1 MLRLE
6 NLKKFCKEKS
16 ITFFFPIA
24 FILAIVPLIVR
35 IRETHCGQETIDIF
49 GAKSETD
56 MFSQNKAI
64 LLIFFSVILL
74 LIAIAFCRQIFEK
87 KDKIINSILILSFV
101 FFVLTL
107 LSALFSDYR
116 QVALWGIFD
125 RAEGLVTIAC
135 YILLFVYSIFTFK
148 TTKDFKCVLI
158 PIIIVVVINAFL
170 GVFQYVGQ
178 DLLKTSLGQIF
189 ANVDPSSVD
198 TLYSSGNLYGTL
210 YHYNYV
216 GSFAAIVLPILI
228 GSLFFEDDVFLKI
241 IVLITIGCAFWLLFG
256 STSRAGLL
264 GVGFSIIF
272 AMIIFRKI
280 LFKSWKPVAICA
292 GGIIILAVGLNFAT
306 GNKLFSRIPTLIS
319 DAAGIFS
326 SADDSDYKNT
336 LPLQNIVNKEDGS
349 IEITIPGD
357 VLKIS
362 HNAEDG
368 YVFKNSKDEI
378 VNYEKNIDT
387 KAKIKTY
394 STTDETFK
402 DLSFRFGPYLTK
414 TKDDGLLLQ
423 LNGVPNFMFGLRDDT
438 TIHLINGNSKKD
450 IDLEDPVSIG
460 FSGKEKLASSRG
472 YIWSRSL
479 PLLKNTLL
487 LGNGPDT
494 FVFEFPQNDLLG
506 KLYAYDTASTIVDKP
521 HNLYLQIA
529 LNEGVM
535 ALLAFLGIILIY
547 IIDSIKLYAR
557 KSKFTEIEIM
567 GISVFIAVIGYLFAG
582 IFNDSV
588 ISVAPIFWVVLGVGV
603 AVNFMNRK
611 TLTSK

>member
-1 MLRLE
+1 MLELE
-6 NLKKFCKEKS
+6 NFKKFCKEKS

-24 FILAIVPLIVR
+24 FILTIVPLIVR
-35 IRETHCGQETIDIF
+35 IKETHCGQETLDVF
-49 GAKSETD
+49 GPKAETE

-64 LLIFFSVILL
+64 CLMFFSIILLI
-74 LIAIAFCRQIFEK
+74 IAIAFCKQIFEK

-101 FFVLTL
+101 FLVLTL
-107 LSALFSDYR
+107 SSALFSNYK
-116 QVALWGIFD
+116 QIALWGVYD
-125 RAEGLVTIAC
+125 RAEGFFTIAC

-170 GVFQYVGQ
+170 GVFQYTGQ
-178 DLLKTSLGQIF
+178 DLLKTSLGAIF

-198 TLYSSGNLYGTL
+198 TLYNSGNLYGTL

-241 IVLITIGCAFWLLFG
+241 VILITIACAFWLLFG

-264 GVGFSIIF
+264 GVAFSIIF
-272 AMIIFRKI
+272 ALIIFRKI
-280 LFKSWKPVAICA
+280 VFKSWKPVSICV
-292 GGIIILAVGLNFAT
+292 GCIIVLVVGLNFAT
-306 GNKLFSRIPTLIS
+306 GGKILSRIPSLVS
-319 DAAGIFS
+319 DAVSIFKT
-326 SADDSDYKNT
+326 SDKSDFKNS
-336 LPLQNIVNKEDGS
+336 LPIQDIQNKEDGS
-349 IEITIPGD
+349 IEIKVPND

-362 HNAEDG
+362 HTADG

-387 KAKIKTY
+387 KAKTKTY

-402 DLSFRFGPYLTK
+402 NISFRFGPYLTK
-414 TKDDGLLLQ
+414 TKDDGLLLNLDGTPQ
-423 LNGVPNFMFGLRDDT
+423 FMFGLRDDT

-450 IDLEDPVSIG
+450 IELEDPESIG
-460 FSGKEKLASSRG
+460 FAGKEKLASSRG

-479 PLLKNTLL
+479 PMLRNTLL
-487 LGNGPDT
+487 LGTGPDT

-506 KLYAYDTASTIVDKP
+506 KLYAYDSATTIVDKP

-529 LNEGVM
+529 LNEGVI

-547 IIDSIKLYAR
+547 IVDSIKLYAL
-557 KSKFTEIEIM
+557 KSKFTETEIM
-567 GISVFIAVIGYLFAG
+567 GISVFLAVIGYLFAG

-603 AVNFMNRK
+603 AVNFINRK
-611 TLTSK
+611 AFVSK

>member
-1 MLRLE
+1 MLELE
-6 NLKKFCKEKS
+6 NFKKFCKEKS

-24 FILAIVPLIVR
+24 FILTIVPLIVR
-35 IRETHCGQETIDIF
+35 IKETHCGQETLDVF
-49 GAKSETD
+49 GPKAETE

-64 LLIFFSVILL
+64 CLMFFSIILLI
-74 LIAIAFCRQIFEK
+74 IAIAFCKQIFEK

-101 FFVLTL
+101 FLVLTL
-107 LSALFSDYR
+107 SSALFSNYK
-116 QVALWGIFD
+116 QIALWGVYD
-125 RAEGLVTIAC
+125 RAEGFFTIAC
-135 YILLFVYSIFTFK
+135 YILLFVYSIFAFK

-170 GVFQYVGQ
+170 GVFQYTGQ
-178 DLLKTSLGQIF
+178 DLLKTSLGAIF

-198 TLYSSGNLYGTL
+198 TLYNSGNLYGTL

-241 IVLITIGCAFWLLFG
+241 VILITIACAFWLLFG

-264 GVGFSIIF
+264 GVAFSIIF
-272 AMIIFRKI
+272 ALIIFRKI
-280 LFKSWKPVAICA
+280 VFKSWKPVSICV
-292 GGIIILAVGLNFAT
+292 GCIIVLVVGLNFAT
-306 GNKLFSRIPTLIS
+306 GGKILSRIPSLVS
-319 DAAGIFS
+319 DAVSIFKT
-326 SADDSDYKNT
+326 SDKSDFKNS
-336 LPLQNIVNKEDGS
+336 LPIQDIQNKEDGS
-349 IEITIPGD
+349 IEIKVPND

-362 HNAEDG
+362 HTADG

-387 KAKIKTY
+387 KAKTKTY

-402 DLSFRFGPYLTK
+402 NISFRFGPYLTK
-414 TKDDGLLLQ
+414 TKDDGLLLNLDGTPQ
-423 LNGVPNFMFGLRDDT
+423 FMFGLRDDT

-450 IDLEDPVSIG
+450 IDLEDPESIG
-460 FSGKEKLASSRG
+460 FAGKEKLASSRG

-479 PLLKNTLL
+479 PMLRNTLL
-487 LGNGPDT
+487 LGTGPDT

-506 KLYAYDTASTIVDKP
+506 KLYAYDSATTIVDKP

-529 LNEGVM
+529 LNEGVI

-547 IIDSIKLYAR
+547 IVDSIKLYAL
-557 KSKFTEIEIM
+557 KSKFTENEIM
-567 GISVFIAVIGYLFAG
+567 GISVFLAVIGYLFAG

-588 ISVAPIFWVVLGVGV
+588 ISVAPIFWIVLGVGV
-603 AVNFMNRK
+603 AVNFINRK
-611 TLTSK
+611 AFVSK

>member
-1 MLRLE
+1 MLELE
-6 NLKKFCKEKS
+6 NFKKFCKEKS

-24 FILAIVPLIVR
+24 FILTIVPLIVR
-35 IRETHCGQETIDIF
+35 IKETHCGQETLDVF
-49 GAKSETD
+49 GPKAETE

-64 LLIFFSVILL
+64 CLMFFSIILLI
-74 LIAIAFCRQIFEK
+74 IAIAFCKQIFEK
-87 KDKIINSILILSFV
+87 KDRIINSILILSFV
-101 FFVLTL
+101 FLVLTL
-107 LSALFSDYR
+107 FSALFSNYK
-116 QVALWGIFD
+116 QIALWGVYD
-125 RAEGLVTIAC
+125 RAEGFFTIAC

-170 GVFQYVGQ
+170 GVFQYTGQ
-178 DLLKTSLGQIF
+178 DLLKTSLGAIF

-198 TLYSSGNLYGTL
+198 TLYNSGNLYGTL

-241 IVLITIGCAFWLLFG
+241 VILITIACAFWLLFG

-264 GVGFSIIF
+264 GVAFSIIF
-272 AMIIFRKI
+272 ALIIFRKI
-280 LFKSWKPVAICA
+280 VFKSWKPVSICV
-292 GGIIILAVGLNFAT
+292 GCIIVLVVGLNFAT
-306 GNKLFSRIPTLIS
+306 GGKILSRIPSLVS
-319 DAAGIFS
+319 DAVSIFKT
-326 SADDSDYKNT
+326 SDKSDFKNS
-336 LPLQNIVNKEDGS
+336 LPIQDIQNKEDGS
-349 IEITIPGD
+349 IEIKVPND

-362 HNAEDG
+362 HTADG

-387 KAKIKTY
+387 KAKTKTY

-402 DLSFRFGPYLTK
+402 NISFRFGPYLTK
-414 TKDDGLLLQ
+414 TKDDGLLLNLDGTPQ
-423 LNGVPNFMFGLRDDT
+423 FMFGLRDDT

-450 IDLEDPVSIG
+450 IELEDPESIG
-460 FSGKEKLASSRG
+460 FAGKEKLASSRG

-479 PLLKNTLL
+479 PMLRNTLL
-487 LGNGPDT
+487 LGTGPDT

-506 KLYAYDTASTIVDKP
+506 KLYAYDSATTIVDKP

-529 LNEGVM
+529 LSEGVI

-547 IIDSIKLYAR
+547 IVDSIKLYAL
-557 KSKFTEIEIM
+557 KSKFTENEIM
-567 GISVFIAVIGYLFAG
+567 GISVFLAVIGYLFAG

-603 AVNFMNRK
+603 AVNFINRK
-611 TLTSK
+611 AFVSK

>member
-1 MLRLE
+1 ME
-6 NLKKFCKEKS
+6 NFKKFCKEKS

-24 FILAIVPLIVR
+24 FILTIVPLIVR
-35 IRETHCGQETIDIF
+35 IKETHCGQETLDVF
-49 GAKSETD
+49 GPKAETE

-64 LLIFFSVILL
+64 CLMFFSIILLI
-74 LIAIAFCRQIFEK
+74 IAIAFCKQIFEK

-101 FFVLTL
+101 FLVLTL
-107 LSALFSDYR
+107 SSALFSNYK
-116 QVALWGIFD
+116 QIALWGVYD
-125 RAEGLVTIAC
+125 RAEGFFTIAC

-170 GVFQYVGQ
+170 GVFQYTGQ
-178 DLLKTSLGQIF
+178 DLLKTSLGAIF

-198 TLYSSGNLYGTL
+198 TLYNSGNLYGTL

-241 IVLITIGCAFWLLFG
+241 VILITIACAFWLLFG

-264 GVGFSIIF
+264 GVAFSIIF
-272 AMIIFRKI
+272 ALIIFRKI
-280 LFKSWKPVAICA
+280 VFKSWKPVSICV
-292 GGIIILAVGLNFAT
+292 GCIIVLVVGLNFAT
-306 GNKLFSRIPTLIS
+306 GGKILSRIPSLVS
-319 DAAGIFS
+319 DAVSIFKT
-326 SADDSDYKNT
+326 SDKSDFKNS
-336 LPLQNIVNKEDGS
+336 LPIQDIQNKEDGS
-349 IEITIPGD
+349 IEIKVPND

-362 HNAEDG
+362 HTADG

-387 KAKIKTY
+387 KAKTKTY

-402 DLSFRFGPYLTK
+402 NISFRFGPYLTK
-414 TKDDGLLLQ
+414 TKDDGLLLNLDGTPQ
-423 LNGVPNFMFGLRDDT
+423 FMFGLRDDT

-450 IDLEDPVSIG
+450 IDLEDPESIG
-460 FSGKEKLASSRG
+460 FAGKEKLASSRG

-479 PLLKNTLL
+479 PMLRNTLL
-487 LGNGPDT
+487 LGTGPDT

-506 KLYAYDTASTIVDKP
+506 KLYAYDSATTIVDKP

-529 LNEGVM
+529 LNEGVI

-547 IIDSIKLYAR
+547 IVDSIKLYAL
-557 KSKFTEIEIM
+557 KSKFTENEIM
-567 GISVFIAVIGYLFAG
+567 GISVFLAVIGYLFAG

-603 AVNFMNRK
+603 AVNFINRK
-611 TLTSK
+611 AFVSK

>member
-1 MLRLE
+1 ME
-6 NLKKFCKEKS
+6 NFKKFCKEKS

-24 FILAIVPLIVR
+24 FILTIVPLIVR
-35 IRETHCGQETIDIF
+35 IKETHCGQETLDVF
-49 GAKSETD
+49 GPKAETE

-64 LLIFFSVILL
+64 CLMFFSIILLI
-74 LIAIAFCRQIFEK
+74 IAIAFCKQIFEK
-87 KDKIINSILILSFV
+87 KDRIINSILILSFV
-101 FFVLTL
+101 FLVLTL
-107 LSALFSDYR
+107 FSALFSNYK
-116 QVALWGIFD
+116 QIALWGVYD
-125 RAEGLVTIAC
+125 RAEGFFTIAC

-170 GVFQYVGQ
+170 GVFQYTGQ
-178 DLLKTSLGQIF
+178 DLLKTSLGAIF

-198 TLYSSGNLYGTL
+198 TLYNSGNLYGTL

-241 IVLITIGCAFWLLFG
+241 VILITIACAFWLLFG

-264 GVGFSIIF
+264 GVAFSIIF
-272 AMIIFRKI
+272 ALIIFRKI
-280 LFKSWKPVAICA
+280 VFKSWKPVSICV
-292 GGIIILAVGLNFAT
+292 GCIIVLVVGLNFAT
-306 GNKLFSRIPTLIS
+306 GGKILSRIPSLVS
-319 DAAGIFS
+319 DAVSIFKT
-326 SADDSDYKNT
+326 SDKSDFKNS
-336 LPLQNIVNKEDGS
+336 LPIQDIQNKEDGS
-349 IEITIPGD
+349 IEIKVPND

-362 HNAEDG
+362 HTADG

-387 KAKIKTY
+387 KAKTKTY

-402 DLSFRFGPYLTK
+402 NISFRFGPYLTK
-414 TKDDGLLLQ
+414 TKDDGLLLNLDGTPQ
-423 LNGVPNFMFGLRDDT
+423 FMFGLRDDT

-450 IDLEDPVSIG
+450 IDLEDPESIG
-460 FSGKEKLASSRG
+460 FAGKEKLASSRG

-479 PLLKNTLL
+479 PMLRNTLL
-487 LGNGPDT
+487 LGTGPDT

-506 KLYAYDTASTIVDKP
+506 KLYAYDSATTIVDKP

-529 LNEGVM
+529 LNEGVI

-547 IIDSIKLYAR
+547 IVDSIKLYAL
-557 KSKFTEIEIM
+557 KSKFTENEIM
-567 GISVFIAVIGYLFAG
+567 GISVFLAVIGYLFAG

-588 ISVAPIFWVVLGVGV
+588 ISVAPIFWIVLGVGV
-603 AVNFMNRK
+603 AVNFINRK
-611 TLTSK
+611 AFVSK

>member
-1 MLRLE
+1 ME
-6 NLKKFCKEKS
+6 NFKKFCKEKS

-24 FILAIVPLIVR
+24 FILTIVPLIVR
-35 IRETHCGQETIDIF
+35 IRETNCGQETIDVF
-49 GAKSETD
+49 GAKATMD

-64 LLIFFSVILL
+64 MLMFFSAILLI
-74 LIAIAFCRQIFEK
+74 IAIVCFKHIFEK

-101 FFVLTL
+101 FFVLTM
-107 LSALFSDYR
+107 LSALFSDYK
-116 QVALWGIFD
+116 QVALWGIYD
-125 RAEGLVTIAC
+125 RAEGFITIAC

-158 PIIIVVVINAFL
+158 PIIIIVVINAFL
-170 GVFQYVGQ
+170 GIFQYVGQ

-189 ANVDPSSVD
+189 SNVDPSSVD

-228 GSLFFEDDVFLKI
+228 GSFFHEDDVFLKI
-241 IVLITIGCAFWLLFG
+241 IILITIACALWLLFG

-264 GVGFSIIF
+264 GVAFSIIF
-272 AMIIFRKI
+272 AIILFRKV
-280 LFKSWKPVAICA
+280 LFKSWKPVAILTGA
-292 GGIIILAVGLNFAT
+292 IIVLAVGLNFTT
-306 GNKLFSRIPTLIS
+306 GNRLFSRIPTLLS

-326 SADDSDYKNT
+326 SSKDFDFKST
-336 LPLQNIVNKEDGS
+336 LPIQDIVNKEDGS
-349 IEITIPGD
+349 IEIKVPND

-362 HNAEDG
+362 HNKDG
-368 YVFKNSKDEI
+368 YIFKNSKDEL

-387 KAKIKTY
+387 KAKTKTY

-402 DLSFRFGPYLTK
+402 NISFRFGPYLTK
-414 TKDDGLLLQ
+414 TKDDGLLLNI
-423 LNGVPNFMFGLRDDT
+423 NGAPQFMFGLRDDT

-450 IDLEDPVSIG
+450 IDLEDPESIG
-460 FSGKEKLASSRG
+460 FAGKEKLASSRG

-494 FVFEFPQNDLLG
+494 FVFDFPQNDLLG
-506 KLYAYDTASTIVDKP
+506 KLYAYDSATTIVDKP

-529 LNEGVM
+529 LSEGVI
-535 ALLAFLGIILIY
+535 ALLAFLAIILIY
-547 IIDSIKLYAR
+547 IVDSIKLYAL
-557 KSKFTEIEIM
+557 KSKFKETEIM
-567 GISVFIAVIGYLFAG
+567 GISVFLAVIGYLFAG

-603 AVNFMNRK
+603 SVNFINRK
-611 TLTSK
+611 ASVSK

>member
-1 MLRLE
+1 ME
-6 NLKKFCKEKS
+6 NFKKFCKEKS

-24 FILAIVPLIVR
+24 FILTIVPLIVR
-35 IRETHCGQETIDIF
+35 IKETHCGQETLDVF
-49 GAKSETD
+49 GPKAETE

-64 LLIFFSVILL
+64 CLMFFSIILLI
-74 LIAIAFCRQIFEK
+74 IAIAFCKQIFEK

-101 FFVLTL
+101 FLVLTL
-107 LSALFSDYR
+107 SSALFSNYK
-116 QVALWGIFD
+116 QIALWGVYD
-125 RAEGLVTIAC
+125 RAEGFFTIAC

-170 GVFQYVGQ
+170 GVFQYTGQ
-178 DLLKTSLGQIF
+178 DLLKTSLGAIF

-198 TLYSSGNLYGTL
+198 TLYNSGNLYGTL

-241 IVLITIGCAFWLLFG
+241 VILITIACAFWLLFG

-264 GVGFSIIF
+264 GVAFSIIF
-272 AMIIFRKI
+272 ALIIFRKI
-280 LFKSWKPVAICA
+280 VFKSWKPVSICV
-292 GGIIILAVGLNFAT
+292 GCIIVLVVGLNFAT
-306 GNKLFSRIPTLIS
+306 GGKILSRIPSLVS
-319 DAAGIFS
+319 DAVSIFKT
-326 SADDSDYKNT
+326 SDKSDFKNS
-336 LPLQNIVNKEDGS
+336 LPIQDIQNKEDGS
-349 IEITIPGD
+349 IEIKVPND

-362 HNAEDG
+362 HTADG

-387 KAKIKTY
+387 KAKTKTY

-402 DLSFRFGPYLTK
+402 NISFRFGPYLTK
-414 TKDDGLLLQ
+414 TKDDGLLLNLDGTPQ
-423 LNGVPNFMFGLRDDT
+423 FMFGLRDDT

-450 IDLEDPVSIG
+450 IDLEDPESIG
-460 FSGKEKLASSRG
+460 FAGKEKLASSRG

-479 PLLKNTLL
+479 PMLRNTLL
-487 LGNGPDT
+487 LGTGPDT

-506 KLYAYDTASTIVDKP
+506 KLYAYDSATTIVDKP

-529 LNEGVM
+529 LNEGVI

-547 IIDSIKLYAR
+547 IVDSIKLYAL
-557 KSKFTEIEIM
+557 KSKFTENEIM
-567 GISVFIAVIGYLFAG
+567 GISVFLAVIGYLFAG

-588 ISVAPIFWVVLGVGV
+588 ISVAPIFWIVLGVGV
-603 AVNFMNRK
+603 AVNFINRK
-611 TLTSK
+611 TATSK

>member
-1 MLRLE
+1 MLELE
-6 NLKKFCKEKS
+6 NFKKFCKEKS

-24 FILAIVPLIVR
+24 FILTIVPLIVR
-35 IRETHCGQETIDIF
+35 IKETHCGQETLDVF
-49 GAKSETD
+49 GPKAETE

-64 LLIFFSVILL
+64 CLMFFSIILLI
-74 LIAIAFCRQIFEK
+74 IAIAFCKQIFEK
-87 KDKIINSILILSFV
+87 KDRIINSILILSFV
-101 FFVLTL
+101 FLVLTL
-107 LSALFSDYR
+107 FSALFSNYK
-116 QVALWGIFD
+116 QIALWGVYD
-125 RAEGLVTIAC
+125 RAEGFFTIAC
-135 YILLFVYSIFTFK
+135 YILLFVYSIFAFK

-170 GVFQYVGQ
+170 GVFQYTGQ
-178 DLLKTSLGQIF
+178 DLLKTSLGAIF

-198 TLYSSGNLYGTL
+198 TLYNSGNLYGTL

-241 IVLITIGCAFWLLFG
+241 VILITIACAFWLLFG

-264 GVGFSIIF
+264 GVAFSIIF
-272 AMIIFRKI
+272 ALIIFRKI
-280 LFKSWKPVAICA
+280 VFKSWKPVSICV
-292 GGIIILAVGLNFAT
+292 GCIIVLVVGLNFAT
-306 GNKLFSRIPTLIS
+306 GGKILSRIPSLVS
-319 DAAGIFS
+319 DAVSIFKT
-326 SADDSDYKNT
+326 SDKSDFKNS
-336 LPLQNIVNKEDGS
+336 LPIQDIQNKEDGS
-349 IEITIPGD
+349 IEIKVPND

-362 HNAEDG
+362 HTADG

-387 KAKIKTY
+387 KAKTKTY

-402 DLSFRFGPYLTK
+402 NISFRFGPYLTK
-414 TKDDGLLLQ
+414 TKDDGLLLNLDGTPQ
-423 LNGVPNFMFGLRDDT
+423 FMFGLRDDT

-450 IDLEDPVSIG
+450 IDLEDPESIG
-460 FSGKEKLASSRG
+460 FAGKEKLASSRG

-479 PLLKNTLL
+479 PMLRNTLL
-487 LGNGPDT
+487 LGTGPDT

-506 KLYAYDTASTIVDKP
+506 KLYAYDSATTIVDKP

-529 LNEGVM
+529 LNEGVI

-547 IIDSIKLYAR
+547 IVDSIKLYAL
-557 KSKFTEIEIM
+557 KSKFTENEIM
-567 GISVFIAVIGYLFAG
+567 GISVFLAVIGYLFAG

-588 ISVAPIFWVVLGVGV
+588 ISVAPIFWIVLGVGV
-603 AVNFMNRK
+603 AVNFINRK
-611 TLTSK
+611 TATSK

>member
-1 MLRLE
+1 ME
-6 NLKKFCKEKS
+6 NFKKFCKEKS

-24 FILAIVPLIVR
+24 FILTIVPLIVR
-35 IRETHCGQETIDIF
+35 IKETHCGQETLDVF
-49 GAKSETD
+49 GPKAETE

-64 LLIFFSVILL
+64 CLMFFSIILLI
-74 LIAIAFCRQIFEK
+74 IAIAFCKQIFEK
-87 KDKIINSILILSFV
+87 KDRIINSILILSFV
-101 FFVLTL
+101 FLVLTL
-107 LSALFSDYR
+107 SSALFSNYK
-116 QVALWGIFD
+116 QIALWGVYD
-125 RAEGLVTIAC
+125 RAEGFFTIAC

-170 GVFQYVGQ
+170 GVFQYTGQ
-178 DLLKTSLGQIF
+178 DLLKTSLGAIF

-198 TLYSSGNLYGTL
+198 TLYNSGNLYGTL

-241 IVLITIGCAFWLLFG
+241 VILITIACAFWLLFG

-264 GVGFSIIF
+264 GVAFSIIF
-272 AMIIFRKI
+272 ALIIFRKI
-280 LFKSWKPVAICA
+280 VFKSWKPVSICV
-292 GGIIILAVGLNFAT
+292 GCIIVLVVGLNFAT
-306 GNKLFSRIPTLIS
+306 GGKILSRIPSLVS
-319 DAAGIFS
+319 DAVSIFKT
-326 SADDSDYKNT
+326 SDKSDFKNS
-336 LPLQNIVNKEDGS
+336 LPIQDIQNKEDGS
-349 IEITIPGD
+349 IEIKVPND

-362 HNAEDG
+362 HTADG

-387 KAKIKTY
+387 KAKTKTY

-402 DLSFRFGPYLTK
+402 NISFRFGPYLTK
-414 TKDDGLLLQ
+414 TKDDGLLLNLDGTPQ
-423 LNGVPNFMFGLRDDT
+423 FMFGLRDDT

-450 IDLEDPVSIG
+450 IDLEDPESIG
-460 FSGKEKLASSRG
+460 FAGKEKLASSRG

-479 PLLKNTLL
+479 PMLRNTLL
-487 LGNGPDT
+487 LGTGPDT

-506 KLYAYDTASTIVDKP
+506 KLYAYDSATTIVDKP

-529 LNEGVM
+529 LNEGVI

-547 IIDSIKLYAR
+547 IVDSIKLYAL
-557 KSKFTEIEIM
+557 KSKFTENEIM
-567 GISVFIAVIGYLFAG
+567 GISVFLAVIGYLFAG

-588 ISVAPIFWVVLGVGV
+588 ISVAPIFWIVLGVGV
-603 AVNFMNRK
+603 AVNFINRK
-611 TLTSK
+611 TATSK

>member
-1 MLRLE
+1 MLELE
-6 NLKKFCKEKS
+6 NFKKFCKEKS

-24 FILAIVPLIVR
+24 FILTIVPLIVR
-35 IRETHCGQETIDIF
+35 IKETHCGQETLDVF
-49 GAKSETD
+49 GPKAETE

-64 LLIFFSVILL
+64 CLMFFSIILLI
-74 LIAIAFCRQIFEK
+74 IAIAFCKQIFEK

-101 FFVLTL
+101 FLVLTL
-107 LSALFSDYR
+107 SSALFSNYK
-116 QVALWGIFD
+116 QIALWGVYD
-125 RAEGLVTIAC
+125 RAEGFFTIAC

-170 GVFQYVGQ
+170 GVFQYTGQ
-178 DLLKTSLGQIF
+178 DLLKTSLGAIF

-198 TLYSSGNLYGTL
+198 TLYNSGNLYGTL

-241 IVLITIGCAFWLLFG
+241 VILITIACAFWLLFG

-264 GVGFSIIF
+264 GVAFSIIF
-272 AMIIFRKI
+272 ALIIFRKI
-280 LFKSWKPVAICA
+280 VFKSWKPVSICV
-292 GGIIILAVGLNFAT
+292 GCIIVLVVGLNFAT
-306 GNKLFSRIPTLIS
+306 GGKILSRIPSLVS
-319 DAAGIFS
+319 DAVSIFKT
-326 SADDSDYKNT
+326 SDKSDFKNS
-336 LPLQNIVNKEDGS
+336 LPIQDIQNKEDGS
-349 IEITIPGD
+349 IEIKVPND

-362 HNAEDG
+362 HTADG
-368 YVFKNSKDEI
+368 YVFKDSKDEI

-387 KAKIKTY
+387 KAKTKTY

-402 DLSFRFGPYLTK
+402 NISFRFGPYLTK
-414 TKDDGLLLQ
+414 TKDDGLLLNLDGTPQ
-423 LNGVPNFMFGLRDDT
+423 FMFGLRDDT

-450 IDLEDPVSIG
+450 IDLEDPKSIG
-460 FSGKEKLASSRG
+460 FAGKEKLASSRG

-479 PLLKNTLL
+479 PMLRNTLL
-487 LGNGPDT
+487 LGTGPDT

-506 KLYAYDTASTIVDKP
+506 KLYAYDSATTIVDKP

-529 LNEGVM
+529 LNEGVI

-547 IIDSIKLYAR
+547 IVDSIKLYAL
-557 KSKFTEIEIM
+557 KSKFTENEIM
-567 GISVFIAVIGYLFAG
+567 GISVFLAVIGYLFAG

-588 ISVAPIFWVVLGVGV
+588 ISVAPIFWVILGVGV
-603 AVNFMNRK
+603 AVNFINRK
-611 TLTSK
+611 AFVSK

>member
-1 MLRLE
+1 ME
-6 NLKKFCKEKS
+6 NFKKFCKEKS

-24 FILAIVPLIVR
+24 FILTIVPLIVR
-35 IRETHCGQETIDIF
+35 IKETHCGQETLDVF
-49 GAKSETD
+49 GPKAETE

-64 LLIFFSVILL
+64 CLMFFSIILLI
-74 LIAIAFCRQIFEK
+74 IAIAFCKQIFEK

-101 FFVLTL
+101 FLVLTL
-107 LSALFSDYR
+107 FSALFSNYK
-116 QVALWGIFD
+116 QIALWGVYD
-125 RAEGLVTIAC
+125 RAEGFFTIAC

-170 GVFQYVGQ
+170 GVFQYTGQ
-178 DLLKTSLGQIF
+178 DLLKTSLGAIF

-198 TLYSSGNLYGTL
+198 TLYNSGNLYGTL

-241 IVLITIGCAFWLLFG
+241 VILITIACAFWLLFG

-264 GVGFSIIF
+264 GVAFSIIF
-272 AMIIFRKI
+272 ALIIFRKI
-280 LFKSWKPVAICA
+280 VFKSWKPVSICV
-292 GGIIILAVGLNFAT
+292 GCIIVLVVGLNFAT
-306 GNKLFSRIPTLIS
+306 GGKILSRIPSLVS
-319 DAAGIFS
+319 DAVSIFKT
-326 SADDSDYKNT
+326 SDKSDFKNS
-336 LPLQNIVNKEDGS
+336 LPIQDIQNKEDGS
-349 IEITIPGD
+349 IEIKVPND

-362 HNAEDG
+362 HTADG

-387 KAKIKTY
+387 KAKTKTY

-402 DLSFRFGPYLTK
+402 NISFRFGPYLTK
-414 TKDDGLLLQ
+414 TKDDGLLLNLDGTPQ
-423 LNGVPNFMFGLRDDT
+423 FMFGLRDDT

-450 IDLEDPVSIG
+450 IDLEDPESIG
-460 FSGKEKLASSRG
+460 FAGKEKLASSRG

-479 PLLKNTLL
+479 PMLRNTLL
-487 LGNGPDT
+487 LGTGPDT

-506 KLYAYDTASTIVDKP
+506 KLYAYDSATTIVDKP

-529 LNEGVM
+529 LSEGVI

-547 IIDSIKLYAR
+547 IVDSIKLYAL
-557 KSKFTEIEIM
+557 KSKFTETEIM
-567 GISVFIAVIGYLFAG
+567 GISVFLAVIGYLFAG

-588 ISVAPIFWVVLGVGV
+588 ISVAPIFWIVLGVGV
-603 AVNFMNRK
+603 AVNFINRK
-611 TLTSK
+611 TATSK

>member
-1 MLRLE
+1 ME
-6 NLKKFCKEKS
+6 NFKKFCKEKS

-24 FILAIVPLIVR
+24 FILTIVPLIVR
-35 IRETHCGQETIDIF
+35 IRETNCGQETIDVF
-49 GAKSETD
+49 GPKATMD

-64 LLIFFSVILL
+64 MLMFFSAILLI
-74 LIAIAFCRQIFEK
+74 IAIVCFKHIFEK

-101 FFVLTL
+101 FFVLTM
-107 LSALFSDYR
+107 LSALFSDYK
-116 QVALWGIFD
+116 QVALWGIYD
-125 RAEGLVTIAC
+125 RAEGFITIAC

-158 PIIIVVVINAFL
+158 PIIIIVVINAFL
-170 GVFQYVGQ
+170 GIFQYVGQ

-189 ANVDPSSVD
+189 SNVDPSSVD

-228 GSLFFEDDVFLKI
+228 GSFFHEDDVFLKI
-241 IVLITIGCAFWLLFG
+241 IILITIACALWLLFG

-264 GVGFSIIF
+264 GVAFSIIF
-272 AMIIFRKI
+272 AIILFRKV
-280 LFKSWKPVAICA
+280 LFKSWKPVAILTGA
-292 GGIIILAVGLNFAT
+292 IIVLAVGLNFAT
-306 GNKLFSRIPTLIS
+306 GNRLFSRIPTLLS

-326 SADDSDYKNT
+326 SSKDFDFKST
-336 LPLQNIVNKEDGS
+336 LPIQDIVNKEDGS
-349 IEITIPGD
+349 IEIKVPND

-362 HNAEDG
+362 HNKDG
-368 YVFKNSKDEI
+368 YIFKNSKDEL

-387 KAKIKTY
+387 KAKTKTY

-402 DLSFRFGPYLTK
+402 NISFRFGPYLTK
-414 TKDDGLLLQ
+414 TKDDGLLLNI
-423 LNGVPNFMFGLRDDT
+423 NGAPQFMFGLRDDT

-450 IDLEDPVSIG
+450 IDLEDPESIG
-460 FSGKEKLASSRG
+460 FAGKEKLASSRG

-494 FVFEFPQNDLLG
+494 FVFDFPQNDLLG
-506 KLYAYDTASTIVDKP
+506 KLYAYDSATTIVDKP

-529 LNEGVM
+529 LSEGVI
-535 ALLAFLGIILIY
+535 ALLAFLAIILIY
-547 IIDSIKLYAR
+547 IVDSIKLYAL
-557 KSKFTEIEIM
+557 KSKFKETEIM
-567 GISVFIAVIGYLFAG
+567 GISVFLAVIGYLFAG

-603 AVNFMNRK
+603 SVNFINRK
-611 TLTSK
+611 ASVSK

>member
-1 MLRLE
+1 ME
-6 NLKKFCKEKS
+6 NFKKFCKEKS

-24 FILAIVPLIVR
+24 FILTIVPLIVR
-35 IRETHCGQETIDIF
+35 IKETHCGQETLDVF
-49 GAKSETD
+49 GPKAETE

-64 LLIFFSVILL
+64 CLMFFSIILLI
-74 LIAIAFCRQIFEK
+74 IAIAFCKQIFEK

-101 FFVLTL
+101 FLVLTL
-107 LSALFSDYR
+107 SSALFSNYK
-116 QVALWGIFD
+116 QIALWGVYD
-125 RAEGLVTIAC
+125 RAEGFFTIAC

-170 GVFQYVGQ
+170 GVFQYTGQ
-178 DLLKTSLGQIF
+178 DLLKTSLGAIF

-198 TLYSSGNLYGTL
+198 TLYNSGNLYGTL

-241 IVLITIGCAFWLLFG
+241 VILITIACAFWLLFG

-264 GVGFSIIF
+264 GVAFSIIF
-272 AMIIFRKI
+272 ALIIFRKI
-280 LFKSWKPVAICA
+280 VFKSWKPVSICV
-292 GGIIILAVGLNFAT
+292 GCIIVLVVGLNFAT
-306 GNKLFSRIPTLIS
+306 GGKILSRIPSLVS
-319 DAAGIFS
+319 DAVSIFKT
-326 SADDSDYKNT
+326 SDKSDFKNS
-336 LPLQNIVNKEDGS
+336 LPIQDIQNKEDGS
-349 IEITIPGD
+349 IEIKVPND

-362 HNAEDG
+362 HTADG

-387 KAKIKTY
+387 KAKTKTY

-402 DLSFRFGPYLTK
+402 NISFRFGPYLTK
-414 TKDDGLLLQ
+414 TKDDGLLLNLDGTPQ
-423 LNGVPNFMFGLRDDT
+423 FMFGLRDDT

-450 IDLEDPVSIG
+450 IDLEDPESIG
-460 FSGKEKLASSRG
+460 FAGKEKLASSRG

-479 PLLKNTLL
+479 PMLRNTLL
-487 LGNGPDT
+487 LGTGPDT

-506 KLYAYDTASTIVDKP
+506 KLYAYDSATTIVDKP

-529 LNEGVM
+529 LSEGVI

-547 IIDSIKLYAR
+547 IVDSIKLYAL
-557 KSKFTEIEIM
+557 KSKFTENEIM
-567 GISVFIAVIGYLFAG
+567 GISVFLAVIGYLFAG

-588 ISVAPIFWVVLGVGV
+588 ISVAPIFWIVLGVGV
-603 AVNFMNRK
+603 AVNFINRK
-611 TLTSK
+611 TATSK

>member
-1 MLRLE
+1 ME
-6 NLKKFCKEKS
+6 NFKKFCKEKS

-24 FILAIVPLIVR
+24 FILTIVPLIVR
-35 IRETHCGQETIDIF
+35 IKETHCGQETLDVF
-49 GAKSETD
+49 GPKAETE

-64 LLIFFSVILL
+64 CLMFFSIILLI
-74 LIAIAFCRQIFEK
+74 IAIAFCKQIFEK

-101 FFVLTL
+101 FLVLTL
-107 LSALFSDYR
+107 SSALFSNYK
-116 QVALWGIFD
+116 QIALWGVYD
-125 RAEGLVTIAC
+125 RAEGFFTIAC

-170 GVFQYVGQ
+170 GVFQYTGQ
-178 DLLKTSLGQIF
+178 DLLKTSLGAIF

-198 TLYSSGNLYGTL
+198 TLYNSGNLYGTL

-241 IVLITIGCAFWLLFG
+241 VILITIACAFWLLFG
-256 STSRAGLL
+256 STSRAGLI
-264 GVGFSIIF
+264 GVAFSVIF
-272 AMIIFRKI
+272 ALIIFRKVV
-280 LFKSWKPVAICA
+280 FKNWKPVAICA
-292 GGIIILAVGLNFAT
+292 GCLIVALVGLNFAT
-306 GNKLFSRIPTLIS
+306 GGKIFSRIPSLIS
-319 DAAGIFS
+319 DATGIFKT
-326 SADDSDYKNT
+326 SDTSDFKNS
-336 LPLQNIVNKEDGS
+336 LPIQDIQNKEDGS
-349 IEITIPGD
+349 IEITVPNDI
-357 VLKIS
+357 LKIS
-362 HNAEDG
+362 HTSDG
-368 YVFKNSKDEI
+368 YTFKNSKDEI

-387 KAKIKTY
+387 KAKTKTY

-402 DLSFRFGPYLTK
+402 NISFRFGPYLTK
-414 TKDDGLLLQ
+414 TKDDGLLLNVNSTPQ
-423 LNGVPNFMFGLRDDT
+423 FMFGLRDDT

-450 IDLEDPVSIG
+450 IDLEDPKSIG
-460 FSGKEKLASSRG
+460 FAGKEKLASSRG

-479 PLLKNTLL
+479 PMLKNTLL

-506 KLYAYDTASTIVDKP
+506 KLYAYDSATTIVDKP

-529 LNEGVM
+529 LNQGLI

-547 IIDSIKLYAR
+547 VVDSIKLYAS

-567 GISVFIAVIGYLFAG
+567 GISLFLAVIGYLFAG

-588 ISVAPIFWVVLGVGV
+588 ISVAPVFWVVLGVGV

-611 TLTSK
+611 TVTSK

>member
-1 MLRLE
+1 ME
-6 NLKKFCKEKS
+6 NFKKFCKEKS

-24 FILAIVPLIVR
+24 FILTIVPLIVR
-35 IRETHCGQETIDIF
+35 IKETHCGQETLDVF
-49 GAKSETD
+49 GPKAETE

-64 LLIFFSVILL
+64 CLMFFSIILLI
-74 LIAIAFCRQIFEK
+74 IAIAFCKQIFEK

-101 FFVLTL
+101 FLVLTL
-107 LSALFSDYR
+107 SSALFSNYK
-116 QVALWGIFD
+116 QIALWGVYD
-125 RAEGLVTIAC
+125 RAEGFFTIAC

-170 GVFQYVGQ
+170 GVFQYTGQ
-178 DLLKTSLGQIF
+178 DLLKTSLGAIF

-198 TLYSSGNLYGTL
+198 TLYNSGNLYGTL

-241 IVLITIGCAFWLLFG
+241 VILITIACAFWLLFG

-264 GVGFSIIF
+264 GVAFSIIF
-272 AMIIFRKI
+272 ALIIFRKI
-280 LFKSWKPVAICA
+280 VFKSWKPVSICV
-292 GGIIILAVGLNFAT
+292 GCIIVLVVGLNFAT
-306 GNKLFSRIPTLIS
+306 GGKILSRIPSLVS
-319 DAAGIFS
+319 DAVSIFKT
-326 SADDSDYKNT
+326 SDKSDFKNS
-336 LPLQNIVNKEDGS
+336 LPIQDIQNKEDGS
-349 IEITIPGD
+349 IEIKVPND

-362 HNAEDG
+362 HTADG

-387 KAKIKTY
+387 KAKTKTY

-402 DLSFRFGPYLTK
+402 NISFRFGPYLTK
-414 TKDDGLLLQ
+414 TKDDGLLLNLDGTPQ
-423 LNGVPNFMFGLRDDT
+423 FMFGLRDDT

-450 IDLEDPVSIG
+450 IDLEDPESIG
-460 FSGKEKLASSRG
+460 FAGKEKLASSRG

-479 PLLKNTLL
+479 PMLRNTLL
-487 LGNGPDT
+487 LGTGPDT

-506 KLYAYDTASTIVDKP
+506 KLYAYDSATTIVDKP

-529 LNEGVM
+529 LNEGVI

-547 IIDSIKLYAR
+547 IVDSIKLYAL
-557 KSKFTEIEIM
+557 KSKFTETEIM
-567 GISVFIAVIGYLFAG
+567 GISVFLAVIGYLFAG

-588 ISVAPIFWVVLGVGV
+588 ISVAPIFWIVLGVGV
-603 AVNFMNRK
+603 AVNFINRK
-611 TLTSK
+611 AFVSK

>member
-1 MLRLE
+1 MLELE
-6 NLKKFCKEKS
+6 NFKKFCKEKS

-24 FILAIVPLIVR
+24 FILTIVPLIVR
-35 IRETHCGQETIDIF
+35 IKETHCGQETLDVF
-49 GAKSETD
+49 GPKAETE

-64 LLIFFSVILL
+64 CLMFFSIILLI
-74 LIAIAFCRQIFEK
+74 IAIAFCKQIFEK

-101 FFVLTL
+101 FLVLTL
-107 LSALFSDYR
+107 FSALFSNYK
-116 QVALWGIFD
+116 QIALWGVYD
-125 RAEGLVTIAC
+125 RAEGFFTIAC
-135 YILLFVYSIFTFK
+135 YILLFVYSIFAFK

-170 GVFQYVGQ
+170 GVFQYTGQ
-178 DLLKTSLGQIF
+178 DLLKTSLGAIF

-198 TLYSSGNLYGTL
+198 TLYNSGNLYGTL

-241 IVLITIGCAFWLLFG
+241 VILITIACAFWLLFG

-264 GVGFSIIF
+264 GVAFSIIF
-272 AMIIFRKI
+272 ALIIFRKI
-280 LFKSWKPVAICA
+280 VFKSWKPVSICV
-292 GGIIILAVGLNFAT
+292 GCIIVLVVGLNFAT
-306 GNKLFSRIPTLIS
+306 GGKILSRIPSLVS
-319 DAAGIFS
+319 DAVSIFKT
-326 SADDSDYKNT
+326 SDKSDFKNS
-336 LPLQNIVNKEDGS
+336 LPIQDIQNKEDGS
-349 IEITIPGD
+349 IEIKVPND

-362 HNAEDG
+362 HTADG

-387 KAKIKTY
+387 KAKTKTY

-402 DLSFRFGPYLTK
+402 NISFRFGPYLTK
-414 TKDDGLLLQ
+414 TKDDGLLLNLDGTPQ
-423 LNGVPNFMFGLRDDT
+423 FMFGLRDDT

-450 IDLEDPVSIG
+450 IDLEDPESIG
-460 FSGKEKLASSRG
+460 FAGKEKLASSRG

-479 PLLKNTLL
+479 PMLRNTLL
-487 LGNGPDT
+487 LGTGPDT

-506 KLYAYDTASTIVDKP
+506 KLYAYDSATTIVDKP

-529 LNEGVM
+529 LNEGVI

-547 IIDSIKLYAR
+547 IVDSIKLYAL
-557 KSKFTEIEIM
+557 KSKFTENEIM
-567 GISVFIAVIGYLFAG
+567 GISVFLAVIGYLFAG

-588 ISVAPIFWVVLGVGV
+588 ISVAPIFWIVLGVGV
-603 AVNFMNRK
+603 AVNFINRK
-611 TLTSK
+611 TATSK

>member
-1 MLRLE
+1 ME
-6 NLKKFCKEKS
+6 NFKKFCKEKS

-24 FILAIVPLIVR
+24 FILTIVPLIVR
-35 IRETHCGQETIDIF
+35 IKETHCGQETLDVF
-49 GAKSETD
+49 GPKAETE

-64 LLIFFSVILL
+64 CLMFFSIILLI
-74 LIAIAFCRQIFEK
+74 IAIAFCKQIFEK
-87 KDKIINSILILSFV
+87 KDRIINSILILSFV
-101 FFVLTL
+101 FLVLTL
-107 LSALFSDYR
+107 FSALFSNYK
-116 QVALWGIFD
+116 QIALWGVYD
-125 RAEGLVTIAC
+125 RAEGFFTIAC

-170 GVFQYVGQ
+170 GVFQYTGQ
-178 DLLKTSLGQIF
+178 DLLKTSLGAIF

-198 TLYSSGNLYGTL
+198 TLYNSGNLYGTL

-241 IVLITIGCAFWLLFG
+241 VILITIACAFWLLFG

-264 GVGFSIIF
+264 GVAFSIIF
-272 AMIIFRKI
+272 ALIIFRKI
-280 LFKSWKPVAICA
+280 VFKSWKPVSICV
-292 GGIIILAVGLNFAT
+292 GCIIVLVVGLNFAT
-306 GNKLFSRIPTLIS
+306 GGKILSRIPSLVS
-319 DAAGIFS
+319 DAVSIFKT
-326 SADDSDYKNT
+326 SDKSDFKNS
-336 LPLQNIVNKEDGS
+336 LPIQDIQNKEDGS
-349 IEITIPGD
+349 IEIKVPND

-362 HNAEDG
+362 HTADG

-387 KAKIKTY
+387 KAKTKTY

-402 DLSFRFGPYLTK
+402 NISFRFGPYLTK
-414 TKDDGLLLQ
+414 TKDDGLLLNLDGTPQ
-423 LNGVPNFMFGLRDDT
+423 FMFGLRDDT

-450 IDLEDPVSIG
+450 IDLEDPKSIG
-460 FSGKEKLASSRG
+460 FAGKEKLASSRG

-479 PLLKNTLL
+479 PMLRNTLL
-487 LGNGPDT
+487 LGTGPDT

-506 KLYAYDTASTIVDKP
+506 KLYAYDSATTIVDKP

-529 LNEGVM
+529 LNEGVI

-547 IIDSIKLYAR
+547 IVDSIKLYAL
-557 KSKFTEIEIM
+557 KSKFTENEIM
-567 GISVFIAVIGYLFAG
+567 GISVFLAVIGYLFAG

-588 ISVAPIFWVVLGVGV
+588 ISVAPIFWIVLGVGV
-603 AVNFMNRK
+603 AVNFINRK
-611 TLTSK
+611 TATSK

>member
-1 MLRLE
+1 ME
-6 NLKKFCKEKS
+6 NFKKFCKEKS

-24 FILAIVPLIVR
+24 FILTIVPLIVR
-35 IRETHCGQETIDIF
+35 IKETHCGQETLDVF
-49 GAKSETD
+49 GPKAETE

-64 LLIFFSVILL
+64 CLMFFSIILLI
-74 LIAIAFCRQIFEK
+74 IAIAFCKQIFEK
-87 KDKIINSILILSFV
+87 KDRIINSILILSFV
-101 FFVLTL
+101 FLVLTL
-107 LSALFSDYR
+107 FSALFSNYK
-116 QVALWGIFD
+116 QIALWGVYD
-125 RAEGLVTIAC
+125 RAEGFFTIAC

-170 GVFQYVGQ
+170 GVFQYTGQ
-178 DLLKTSLGQIF
+178 DLLKTSLGAIF

-198 TLYSSGNLYGTL
+198 TLYNSGNLYGTL

-241 IVLITIGCAFWLLFG
+241 VILITIACAFWLLFG

-264 GVGFSIIF
+264 GVAFSIIF
-272 AMIIFRKI
+272 ALIIFRKI
-280 LFKSWKPVAICA
+280 VFKSWKPVSICV
-292 GGIIILAVGLNFAT
+292 GCIIVLVVGLNFAT
-306 GNKLFSRIPTLIS
+306 GGKILSRIPSLVS
-319 DAAGIFS
+319 DAVSIFKT
-326 SADDSDYKNT
+326 SDKSDFKNS
-336 LPLQNIVNKEDGS
+336 LPIQDIQNKEDGS
-349 IEITIPGD
+349 IEIKVPND

-362 HNAEDG
+362 HTADG

-387 KAKIKTY
+387 KAKTKTY

-402 DLSFRFGPYLTK
+402 NISFRFGPYLTK
-414 TKDDGLLLQ
+414 TKDDGLLLNLDGTPQ
-423 LNGVPNFMFGLRDDT
+423 FMFGLRDDT

-450 IDLEDPVSIG
+450 IDLEDPESIG
-460 FSGKEKLASSRG
+460 FAGKEKLASSRG

-479 PLLKNTLL
+479 PMLRNTLL
-487 LGNGPDT
+487 LGTGPDT

-506 KLYAYDTASTIVDKP
+506 KLYAYDSATTIVDKP

-529 LNEGVM
+529 LNEGVI

-547 IIDSIKLYAR
+547 IVDSIKLYAL
-557 KSKFTEIEIM
+557 KSKFTENEIM
-567 GISVFIAVIGYLFAG
+567 GISVFLAVIGYLFAG

-588 ISVAPIFWVVLGVGV
+588 ISVAPIFWIVLGVGV
-603 AVNFMNRK
+603 AVNFINRK
-611 TLTSK
+611 TATSK

>member
-1 MLRLE
+1 ME
-6 NLKKFCKEKS
+6 NFKKFCKEKS

-24 FILAIVPLIVR
+24 FILTIVPLIVR
-35 IRETHCGQETIDIF
+35 IKETHCGQETLDVF
-49 GAKSETD
+49 GPKAETE

-64 LLIFFSVILL
+64 CLMFFSIILLI
-74 LIAIAFCRQIFEK
+74 IAIAFCKQIFEK
-87 KDKIINSILILSFV
+87 KDRIINSILILSFV
-101 FFVLTL
+101 FLVLTL
-107 LSALFSDYR
+107 FSALFSNYK
-116 QVALWGIFD
+116 QIALWGVYD
-125 RAEGLVTIAC
+125 RAEGFFTIAC
-135 YILLFVYSIFTFK
+135 YILLFVYSIFAFK

-170 GVFQYVGQ
+170 GVFQYTGQ
-178 DLLKTSLGQIF
+178 DLLKTSLGAIF

-198 TLYSSGNLYGTL
+198 TLYNSGNLYGTL

-241 IVLITIGCAFWLLFG
+241 VILITIACAFWLLFG

-264 GVGFSIIF
+264 GVAFSIIF
-272 AMIIFRKI
+272 ALIIFRKI
-280 LFKSWKPVAICA
+280 VFKSWKPVSICV
-292 GGIIILAVGLNFAT
+292 GCIIVLVVGLNFAT
-306 GNKLFSRIPTLIS
+306 GGKILSRIPSLVS
-319 DAAGIFS
+319 DAVSIFKT
-326 SADDSDYKNT
+326 SDKSDFKNS
-336 LPLQNIVNKEDGS
+336 LPIQDIQNKEDGS
-349 IEITIPGD
+349 IEIKVPND

-362 HNAEDG
+362 HTADG

-387 KAKIKTY
+387 KAKTKTY

-402 DLSFRFGPYLTK
+402 NISFRFGPYLTK
-414 TKDDGLLLQ
+414 TKDDGLLLNLDGTPQ
-423 LNGVPNFMFGLRDDT
+423 FMFGLRDDT

-450 IDLEDPVSIG
+450 IDLEDPKSIG
-460 FSGKEKLASSRG
+460 FAGKEKLASSRG

-479 PLLKNTLL
+479 PMLRNTLL
-487 LGNGPDT
+487 LGTGPDT

-506 KLYAYDTASTIVDKP
+506 KLYAYDSATTIVDKP

-529 LNEGVM
+529 LNEGVI

-547 IIDSIKLYAR
+547 IVDSIKLYAL
-557 KSKFTEIEIM
+557 KSKFTENEIM
-567 GISVFIAVIGYLFAG
+567 GISVFLAVIGYLFAG

-588 ISVAPIFWVVLGVGV
+588 ISVAPIFWIVLGVGV
-603 AVNFMNRK
+603 AVNFINRK
-611 TLTSK
+611 TATSK

>member
-1 MLRLE
+1 ME
-6 NLKKFCKEKS
+6 NFKKFCKEKS

-24 FILAIVPLIVR
+24 FILTIVPLIVR
-35 IRETHCGQETIDIF
+35 IKETHCGQETLDVF
-49 GAKSETD
+49 GPKAETE

-64 LLIFFSVILL
+64 CLMFFSIILLI
-74 LIAIAFCRQIFEK
+74 IAIAFCKQIFEK
-87 KDKIINSILILSFV
+87 KDRIINSILILSFV
-101 FFVLTL
+101 FLVLTL
-107 LSALFSDYR
+107 SSALFSNYK
-116 QVALWGIFD
+116 QIALWGVYD
-125 RAEGLVTIAC
+125 RAEGFFTIAC
-135 YILLFVYSIFTFK
+135 YILLFVYSIFAFK

-170 GVFQYVGQ
+170 GVFQYTGQ
-178 DLLKTSLGQIF
+178 DLLKTSLGAIF

-198 TLYSSGNLYGTL
+198 TLYNSGNLYGTL

-241 IVLITIGCAFWLLFG
+241 VILITIACAFWLLFG

-264 GVGFSIIF
+264 GVAFSIIF
-272 AMIIFRKI
+272 ALIIFRKI
-280 LFKSWKPVAICA
+280 VFKSWKPVSICV
-292 GGIIILAVGLNFAT
+292 GCIIVLVVGLNFAT
-306 GNKLFSRIPTLIS
+306 GGKILSRIPSLVS
-319 DAAGIFS
+319 DAVSIFKT
-326 SADDSDYKNT
+326 SDKSDFKNS
-336 LPLQNIVNKEDGS
+336 LPIQDIQNKEDGS
-349 IEITIPGD
+349 IEITVPND

-362 HNAEDG
+362 HTADG

-387 KAKIKTY
+387 KAKTKTY

-402 DLSFRFGPYLTK
+402 NISFRFGPYLTK
-414 TKDDGLLLQ
+414 TKDDGLLLNLDGTPQ
-423 LNGVPNFMFGLRDDT
+423 FMFGLRDDT

-450 IDLEDPVSIG
+450 IDLEDPESIG
-460 FSGKEKLASSRG
+460 FAGKEKLASSRG

-479 PLLKNTLL
+479 PMLRNTLL
-487 LGNGPDT
+487 LGTGPDT

-506 KLYAYDTASTIVDKP
+506 KLYAYDSATTIVDKP

-529 LNEGVM
+529 LNEGVI

-547 IIDSIKLYAR
+547 IVDSIKLYAL
-557 KSKFTEIEIM
+557 KSKFTENEIM
-567 GISVFIAVIGYLFAG
+567 GISVFLAVIGYLFAG

-588 ISVAPIFWVVLGVGV
+588 ISVAPIFWIVLGVGV
-603 AVNFMNRK
+603 AVNFINRK
-611 TLTSK
+611 TATSK

>member
-1 MLRLE
+1 ME
-6 NLKKFCKEKS
+6 NFKKFCKEKS

-24 FILAIVPLIVR
+24 FILTIVPLIVR
-35 IRETHCGQETIDIF
+35 IKETHCGQETLDVF
-49 GAKSETD
+49 GPKAETE

-64 LLIFFSVILL
+64 CLMFFSIILLI
-74 LIAIAFCRQIFEK
+74 IAIAFCKQIFEK

-101 FFVLTL
+101 FLVLTL
-107 LSALFSDYR
+107 SSALFSNYK
-116 QVALWGIFD
+116 QIALWGVYD
-125 RAEGLVTIAC
+125 RAEGFFTIAC

-170 GVFQYVGQ
+170 GVFQYTGQ
-178 DLLKTSLGQIF
+178 DLLKTSLGAIF

-198 TLYSSGNLYGTL
+198 TLYNSGNLYGTL

-241 IVLITIGCAFWLLFG
+241 VILITIACAFWLLFG

-264 GVGFSIIF
+264 GVAFSIIF
-272 AMIIFRKI
+272 ALIIFRKI
-280 LFKSWKPVAICA
+280 VFKSWKPVSICV
-292 GGIIILAVGLNFAT
+292 GCIIVLVVGLNFAT
-306 GNKLFSRIPTLIS
+306 GGKILSRIPSLVS
-319 DAAGIFS
+319 DAVSIFKT
-326 SADDSDYKNT
+326 SDKSDFKNS
-336 LPLQNIVNKEDGS
+336 LPIQDIQNKEDGS
-349 IEITIPGD
+349 IEIKVPND

-362 HNAEDG
+362 HTADG
-368 YVFKNSKDEI
+368 YIFKNSKDEL

-387 KAKIKTY
+387 KAKTKTY

-402 DLSFRFGPYLTK
+402 NISFRFGPYLTK
-414 TKDDGLLLQ
+414 TKDDGLLLNLDGTPQ
-423 LNGVPNFMFGLRDDT
+423 FMFGLRDDT

-450 IDLEDPVSIG
+450 IDLEDPESIG
-460 FSGKEKLASSRG
+460 FAGKEKLASSRG

-479 PLLKNTLL
+479 PMLRNTLL
-487 LGNGPDT
+487 LGTGPDT

-506 KLYAYDTASTIVDKP
+506 KLYAYDSATTIVDKP

-529 LNEGVM
+529 LNEGVI

-547 IIDSIKLYAR
+547 IVDSIKLYAL
-557 KSKFTEIEIM
+557 KSKFTENEIM
-567 GISVFIAVIGYLFAG
+567 GISVFLAVIGYLFAG

-588 ISVAPIFWVVLGVGV
+588 ISVAPIFWIVLGVGV
-603 AVNFMNRK
+603 AVNFINRK
-611 TLTSK
+611 TATSK

>member
-1 MLRLE
+1 MLELE
-6 NLKKFCKEKS
+6 NFKKFCKEKS

-24 FILAIVPLIVR
+24 FILTIVPLIVR
-35 IRETHCGQETIDIF
+35 IKETHCGQETLDVF
-49 GAKSETD
+49 GPKAETE

-64 LLIFFSVILL
+64 CLMFFSIILLI
-74 LIAIAFCRQIFEK
+74 IAIAFCKQIFEK

-101 FFVLTL
+101 FLVLTL
-107 LSALFSDYR
+107 SSALFSNYK
-116 QVALWGIFD
+116 QIALWGVYD
-125 RAEGLVTIAC
+125 RAEGFFTIAC

-170 GVFQYVGQ
+170 GVFQYTGQ
-178 DLLKTSLGQIF
+178 DLLKTSLGAIF

-198 TLYSSGNLYGTL
+198 TLYNSGNLYGTL

-241 IVLITIGCAFWLLFG
+241 VILITIACAFWLLFG

-264 GVGFSIIF
+264 GVAFSIIF
-272 AMIIFRKI
+272 ALIIFRKI
-280 LFKSWKPVAICA
+280 VFKSWKPVSICV
-292 GGIIILAVGLNFAT
+292 GCIIVLVVGLNFAT
-306 GNKLFSRIPTLIS
+306 GGKILSRIPSLVS
-319 DAAGIFS
+319 DAVSIFKT
-326 SADDSDYKNT
+326 SDKSDFKNS
-336 LPLQNIVNKEDGS
+336 LPIQDIQNKEDGS
-349 IEITIPGD
+349 IEITVPND

-362 HNAEDG
+362 HTADG

-387 KAKIKTY
+387 KAKTKTY

-402 DLSFRFGPYLTK
+402 NISFRFGPYLTK
-414 TKDDGLLLQ
+414 TKDDGLLLNLDGTPQ
-423 LNGVPNFMFGLRDDT
+423 FMFGLRDDT

-450 IDLEDPVSIG
+450 IDLEDPESIG
-460 FSGKEKLASSRG
+460 FAGKEKLASSRG

-479 PLLKNTLL
+479 PMLRNTLL
-487 LGNGPDT
+487 LGTGPDT

-506 KLYAYDTASTIVDKP
+506 KLYAYDSATTIVDKP

-529 LNEGVM
+529 LNEGVI

-547 IIDSIKLYAR
+547 IVDSIKLYAL
-557 KSKFTEIEIM
+557 KSKFTENEIM
-567 GISVFIAVIGYLFAG
+567 GISVFLAVIGYLFAG

-588 ISVAPIFWVVLGVGV
+588 ISVAPIFWIVLGVGV
-603 AVNFMNRK
+603 AVNFINRK
-611 TLTSK
+611 AFVSK

>member
-1 MLRLE
+1 MLELE
-6 NLKKFCKEKS
+6 NFKKFCKEKS

-24 FILAIVPLIVR
+24 FILTIVPLIVR
-35 IRETHCGQETIDIF
+35 IKETHCGQETLDVF
-49 GAKSETD
+49 GPKAETE

-64 LLIFFSVILL
+64 CLMFFSIILLI
-74 LIAIAFCRQIFEK
+74 IAIAFCKQIFEK

-101 FFVLTL
+101 FLVLTL
-107 LSALFSDYR
+107 FSALFSNYK
-116 QVALWGIFD
+116 QIALWGVYD
-125 RAEGLVTIAC
+125 RAEGFFTIAC

-170 GVFQYVGQ
+170 GVFQYTGQ
-178 DLLKTSLGQIF
+178 DLLKTSLGAIF

-198 TLYSSGNLYGTL
+198 TLYNSGNLYGTL

-241 IVLITIGCAFWLLFG
+241 VILITIACAFWLLFG

-264 GVGFSIIF
+264 GVAFSIIF
-272 AMIIFRKI
+272 ALIIFRKI
-280 LFKSWKPVAICA
+280 VFKSWKPVSICV
-292 GGIIILAVGLNFAT
+292 GCIIVLVVGLNFAT
-306 GNKLFSRIPTLIS
+306 GGKILSRIPSLVS
-319 DAAGIFS
+319 DAVSIFKT
-326 SADDSDYKNT
+326 SDKSDFKNS
-336 LPLQNIVNKEDGS
+336 LPIQDIQNKEDGS
-349 IEITIPGD
+349 IEIKVPND

-362 HNAEDG
+362 HTADG

-387 KAKIKTY
+387 KAKTKTY

-402 DLSFRFGPYLTK
+402 NISFRFGPYLTK
-414 TKDDGLLLQ
+414 TKDDGLLLNLDGTPQ
-423 LNGVPNFMFGLRDDT
+423 FMFGLRDDT

-450 IDLEDPVSIG
+450 IDLEDPESIG
-460 FSGKEKLASSRG
+460 FAGKEKLASSRG

-479 PLLKNTLL
+479 PMLRNTLL
-487 LGNGPDT
+487 LGTGPDT

-506 KLYAYDTASTIVDKP
+506 KLYAYDSATTIVDKP

-529 LNEGVM
+529 LNEGVI

-547 IIDSIKLYAR
+547 IVDSIKLYAL
-557 KSKFTEIEIM
+557 KSKFTENEIM
-567 GISVFIAVIGYLFAG
+567 GISVFLAVIGYLFAG

-588 ISVAPIFWVVLGVGV
+588 ISVAPIFWIVLGVGV
-603 AVNFMNRK
+603 AVNFINRK
-611 TLTSK
+611 TATSK

>member
-1 MLRLE
+1 MLELE
-6 NLKKFCKEKS
+6 NFKKFCKEKS

-24 FILAIVPLIVR
+24 FILTIVPLIVR
-35 IRETHCGQETIDIF
+35 IKETHCGQETLDVF
-49 GAKSETD
+49 GPKAETE

-64 LLIFFSVILL
+64 CLMFFSIILLI
-74 LIAIAFCRQIFEK
+74 IAIAFCKQIFEK
-87 KDKIINSILILSFV
+87 KDRIINSILILSFV
-101 FFVLTL
+101 FLVLTL
-107 LSALFSDYR
+107 SSALFSNYK
-116 QVALWGIFD
+116 QIALWGVYD
-125 RAEGLVTIAC
+125 RAEGFFTIAC

-170 GVFQYVGQ
+170 GVFQYTGQ
-178 DLLKTSLGQIF
+178 DLLKTSLGAIF

-198 TLYSSGNLYGTL
+198 TLYNSGNLYGTL

-241 IVLITIGCAFWLLFG
+241 VILITIACAFWLLFG

-264 GVGFSIIF
+264 GVAFSIIF
-272 AMIIFRKI
+272 ALIIFRKI
-280 LFKSWKPVAICA
+280 VFKSWKPVSICV
-292 GGIIILAVGLNFAT
+292 GCIIVLVVGLNFAT
-306 GNKLFSRIPTLIS
+306 GGKILSRIPSLVS
-319 DAAGIFS
+319 DAVSIFKT
-326 SADDSDYKNT
+326 SDKSDFKNS
-336 LPLQNIVNKEDGS
+336 LPIQDIQNKEDGS
-349 IEITIPGD
+349 IEIKVPND

-362 HNAEDG
+362 HTADG

-387 KAKIKTY
+387 KAKTKTY

-402 DLSFRFGPYLTK
+402 NISFRFGPYLTK
-414 TKDDGLLLQ
+414 TKDDGLLLNLDGTPQ
-423 LNGVPNFMFGLRDDT
+423 FMFGLRDDT

-450 IDLEDPVSIG
+450 IDLEDPESIG
-460 FSGKEKLASSRG
+460 FAGKEKLASSRG

-479 PLLKNTLL
+479 PMLRNTLL
-487 LGNGPDT
+487 LGTGPDT

-506 KLYAYDTASTIVDKP
+506 KLYAYDSATTIVDKP

-529 LNEGVM
+529 LNEGVI

-547 IIDSIKLYAR
+547 IVDSIKLYAL
-557 KSKFTEIEIM
+557 KSKFTENEIM
-567 GISVFIAVIGYLFAG
+567 GISVFLAVIGYLFAG

-588 ISVAPIFWVVLGVGV
+588 ISVAPIFWIVLGVGV
-603 AVNFMNRK
+603 AVNFINRK
-611 TLTSK
+611 TATSK

>member
-1 MLRLE
+1 MLELE
-6 NLKKFCKEKS
+6 NFKKFCKEKS

-24 FILAIVPLIVR
+24 FILTIVPLIVR
-35 IRETHCGQETIDIF
+35 IKETHCGQETLDVF
-49 GAKSETD
+49 GPKAETE

-64 LLIFFSVILL
+64 CLMFFSIILLI
-74 LIAIAFCRQIFEK
+74 IAIAFCKQIFEK

-101 FFVLTL
+101 FLVLTL
-107 LSALFSDYR
+107 SSALFSNYK
-116 QVALWGIFD
+116 QIALWGVYD
-125 RAEGLVTIAC
+125 RAEGFFTIAC
-135 YILLFVYSIFTFK
+135 YILLFVYSIFAFK

-170 GVFQYVGQ
+170 GVFQYTGQ
-178 DLLKTSLGQIF
+178 DLLKTSLGAIF

-198 TLYSSGNLYGTL
+198 TLYNSGNLYGTL

-241 IVLITIGCAFWLLFG
+241 VILITIACAFWLLFG

-264 GVGFSIIF
+264 GVAFSIIF
-272 AMIIFRKI
+272 ALIIFRKI
-280 LFKSWKPVAICA
+280 VFKSWKPVSICV
-292 GGIIILAVGLNFAT
+292 GCIIVLVVGLNFAT
-306 GNKLFSRIPTLIS
+306 GGKILSRIPSLVS
-319 DAAGIFS
+319 DAVSIFKT
-326 SADDSDYKNT
+326 SDKSDFKNS
-336 LPLQNIVNKEDGS
+336 LPIQDIQNKEDGS
-349 IEITIPGD
+349 IEIKVPND

-362 HNAEDG
+362 HTADG

-387 KAKIKTY
+387 KAKTKTY

-402 DLSFRFGPYLTK
+402 NISFRFGPYLTK
-414 TKDDGLLLQ
+414 PKDDGLLLH
-423 LNGVPNFMFGLRDDT
+423 LNGTPQFMFGLRDDT

-450 IDLEDPVSIG
+450 IDLEDPESIG
-460 FSGKEKLASSRG
+460 FAGKEKLASSRG

-479 PLLKNTLL
+479 PMLRNTLL
-487 LGNGPDT
+487 LGTGPDT

-506 KLYAYDTASTIVDKP
+506 KLYAYDSATTIVDKP

-529 LNEGVM
+529 LNEGVI

-547 IIDSIKLYAR
+547 IVDSIKLYAL
-557 KSKFTEIEIM
+557 KSKFTENEIM
-567 GISVFIAVIGYLFAG
+567 GISVFLAVIGYLFAG

-588 ISVAPIFWVVLGVGV
+588 ISVAPIFWIVLGVGV
-603 AVNFMNRK
+603 AVNFINRK
-611 TLTSK
+611 AFVSK

>member
-1 MLRLE
+1 ME
-6 NLKKFCKEKS
+6 NFKKFCKEKS

-24 FILAIVPLIVR
+24 FILTIVPLIVR
-35 IRETHCGQETIDIF
+35 IKETHCGQETLDVF
-49 GAKSETD
+49 GPKAETE

-64 LLIFFSVILL
+64 CLMFFSIILLI
-74 LIAIAFCRQIFEK
+74 IAIAFCKQIFEK

-101 FFVLTL
+101 FLVLTL
-107 LSALFSDYR
+107 FSALFSNYK
-116 QVALWGIFD
+116 QIALWGVYD
-125 RAEGLVTIAC
+125 RAEGFFTIAC

-170 GVFQYVGQ
+170 GVFQYTGQ
-178 DLLKTSLGQIF
+178 DLLKTSLGAIF

-198 TLYSSGNLYGTL
+198 TLYNSGNLYGTL

-241 IVLITIGCAFWLLFG
+241 VILITIACAFWLLFG

-264 GVGFSIIF
+264 GVAFSIIF
-272 AMIIFRKI
+272 ALIIFRKI
-280 LFKSWKPVAICA
+280 VFKSWKPVSICV
-292 GGIIILAVGLNFAT
+292 GCIIVLVVGLNFAT
-306 GNKLFSRIPTLIS
+306 GGKILSRIPSLVS
-319 DAAGIFS
+319 DAVSIFKT
-326 SADDSDYKNT
+326 SDKSDFKNS
-336 LPLQNIVNKEDGS
+336 LPIQDIQNKEDGS
-349 IEITIPGD
+349 IEIKVPND

-362 HNAEDG
+362 HTADG

-387 KAKIKTY
+387 KAKTKTY

-402 DLSFRFGPYLTK
+402 NISFRFGPYLTK
-414 TKDDGLLLQ
+414 TKDDGLLLNLDGTPQ
-423 LNGVPNFMFGLRDDT
+423 FMFGLRDDT

-450 IDLEDPVSIG
+450 IDLEDPESIG
-460 FSGKEKLASSRG
+460 FAGKEKLASSRG

-479 PLLKNTLL
+479 PMLRNTLL
-487 LGNGPDT
+487 LGTGPDT

-506 KLYAYDTASTIVDKP
+506 KLYAYDSATTIVDKP

-529 LNEGVM
+529 LNEGVI

-547 IIDSIKLYAR
+547 IVDSIKLYAL
-557 KSKFTEIEIM
+557 KSKFTENEIM
-567 GISVFIAVIGYLFAG
+567 GISVFLAVIGYLFAG

-588 ISVAPIFWVVLGVGV
+588 ISVAPIFWIVLGVGV
-603 AVNFMNRK
+603 AVNFINRK
-611 TLTSK
+611 TATSK